1 MHEYILKEISSYT
14 RKPNEFD
21 KYIDKKFRMNDK
33 IIIGKIIELDFGK
46 DKLKIKL
53 ENIYK
58 VDDKEKLFCLNC
70 NKFCAIIK
78 ATNLVA

>member
-1 MHEYILKEISSYT
+1 MHEYIFKEINSYT
-14 RKPNEFD
+14 KKPNEFD

-33 IIIGKIIELDFGK
+33 VIIGKMVELDFGK

-53 ENIYK
+53 EDIYK
-58 VDDKEKLFCLNC
+58 IDDKEKLFCLNC

-78 ATNLVA
+78 VVSEV